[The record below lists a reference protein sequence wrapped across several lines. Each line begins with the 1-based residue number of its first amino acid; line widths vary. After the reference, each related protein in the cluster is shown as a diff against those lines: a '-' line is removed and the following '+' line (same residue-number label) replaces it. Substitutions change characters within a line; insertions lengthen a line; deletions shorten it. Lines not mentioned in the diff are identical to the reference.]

1 MNENTTSFSAS
12 EWLRYTRHI
21 QLPEVGAAGQ
31 LKLKQSHILVIGAGG
46 LGSPVAL
53 YLAAAGIGHLTLV
66 DGDVVDTS
74 NLQRQ
79 IIFEHRQVGQPKA
92 AAAGERLRRLNPD
105 IRVDAIEAF
114 LSADNAPELVAT
126 ADLVVDCTD
135 NFSARY
141 LINDHCCALNKPWVF
156 ASIQKFFGQCAL
168 FTPGNACFRCLFPK
182 PPVNVEDCNSAGVIG
197 VLPGLLGVLQANEAI
212 KYLLGLQTPLKN
224 HLLLVDALNLEFR
237 SIQLSHS
244 DDCPACRDPA
254 AAPELPKQSEP
265 QCAADAQSADVLHPE
280 AFRQRF
286 HQGDCVLLDVRGSEE
301 RRAFHIGG
309 RHIPVDELPQRLK
322 ELENGGTV
330 LCYCQSGVRSGKAV
344 ELLRQQGFQARSLGG
359 GLLAWLRDGV
369 DTLEDHRK
377 NQGD

>member
-1 MNENTTSFSAS
+1 MNENITSFSAS

-79 IIFEHRQVGQPKA
+79 IIFEHNQVGQPKA
-92 AAAGERLRRLNPD
+92 LAAKDRLLRLNPD
-105 IRVDAIEAF
+105 IRVDAVEAF
-114 LSADNAPELVAT
+114 LGSDNATKLVGS

-141 LINDHCCALNKPWVF
+141 LINDYCCALGKPWLF

-168 FTPGNACFRCLFPK
+168 FTPGNACFRCLFPE
-182 PPVNVEDCNSAGVIG
+182 PPINVEDCNSAGVIG

-212 KYLLGLQTPLKN
+212 KYLLGLPTPLQN

-237 SIQLSHS
+237 SIQLTRS
-244 DDCPACRDPA
+244 DNCAACGNLA
-254 AAPELPKQSEP
+254 GAPNLPRETPP
-265 QCAADAQSADVLHPE
+265 QCTLDTRDIDTREGTRLNPE
-280 AFRQRF
+280 DFRNR
-286 HQGDCVLLDVRGSEE
+286 HRQGDCVLLDVRSPTE
-301 RRAFHIGG
+301 RQAFHIGG
-309 RHIPVDELPQRLK
+309 QHIPLDELPQRLT
-322 ELENGGTV
+322 ELEGVETV
-330 LCYCQSGVRSGKAV
+330 LCYCQSGVRSGKALALLK
-344 ELLRQQGFQARSLGG
+344 ELGFNGASLDG
-359 GLLAWLRDGV
+359 GLLAWLRFI
-369 DTLEDHRK
+369 EAQEMK
-377 NQGD
+377 